1 MSWINGFGI
10 ENVEDKGA
18 LSCGFYFVYNIESK
32 EEFQCLRMR
41 FIVLKRMVVYKIIQ
55 VSMVEC
61 IEEERLSFLKAQ
73 NFNLLII
80 WEQFYLSEMSV

>member
-1 MSWINGFGI
+1 MVSI
-10 ENVEDKGA
+10 
-18 LSCGFYFVYNIESK
+18 LSITESK

-41 FIVLKRMVVYKIIQ
+41 VIMLKRMVVYKIIQ

-61 IEEERLSFLKAQ
+61 IEEERFSLLKAQ

-80 WEQFYLSEMSV
+80 WEQFYLSEMSL

>member
-1 MSWINGFGI
+1 MVSILYI
-10 ENVEDKGA
+10 TE
-18 LSCGFYFVYNIESK
+18 CK

-41 FIVLKRMVVYKIIQ
+41 FIMLKRMVVYKIIQ

-61 IEEERLSFLKAQ
+61 SEEERLSFLKAQ

>member
-18 LSCGFYFVYNIESK
+18 LSYGFYFVYNIESK

-41 FIVLKRMVVYKIIQ
+41 VIILKRMVVYKKVQ

-61 IEEERLSFLKAQ
+61 IEQRGFH
-73 NFNLLII
+73 F
-80 WEQFYLSEMSV
+80 